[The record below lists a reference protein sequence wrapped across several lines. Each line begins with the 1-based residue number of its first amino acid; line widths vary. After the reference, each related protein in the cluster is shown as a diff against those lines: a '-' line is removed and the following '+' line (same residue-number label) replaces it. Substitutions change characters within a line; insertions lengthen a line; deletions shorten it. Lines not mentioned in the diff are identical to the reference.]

1 LAGRVGPIVGAALAC
16 RDIARTRVQVI
27 IEKFQTVIRETS
39 ANDADR
45 GELTRLL
52 DRYVADGRSS
62 VTNGRIDCRGA
73 ERQLA
78 DLEQSIETLSQSPSG
93 LPEVTLAPPSAMAA
107 TAPTQTLPPVMNVHG
122 VTQSE
127 IKFGMVMPF
136 GGPEKERGRLMKLGI
151 DAAFKRA
158 NEAGGV
164 NTRML
169 KLIAADDGYDP
180 NKTLG
185 AMKQL
190 YEKDEVFGYIGNIG
204 TATAAVAVPYALER
218 RALFFGAFT
227 GANVVRKD
235 PPDRYVFNYRPS
247 YAEETHATVQYL
259 LKLRRLQ
266 PKQIVVFTQDD
277 AFGDAGYAG
286 VAKAFRAFGL
296 NDGAILRISYP
307 RNSVNVDEAV
317 NQLKAQKT
325 PVRAIIM
332 VATTRPAAKF
342 IEKTHELM
350 PGLIYANVS
359 AVGASALAS
368 ELMLLGTRYTSGVIV
383 TQTVPG
389 IAGFSSLVLEYKSA
403 LAKFFPGEAPD
414 YTSLEGYISASI
426 LVQGLKRVG
435 PQFDTEMVVETL
447 ENLRNLDFGIGAN
460 LAFGRADHQAS
471 HKIWGT
477 ALDETGTFQPI
488 ELE

>member
-1 LAGRVGPIVGAALAC
+1 
-16 RDIARTRVQVI
+16 
-27 IEKFQTVIRETS
+27 
-39 ANDADR
+39 
-45 GELTRLL
+45 
-52 DRYVADGRSS
+52 
-62 VTNGRIDCRGA
+62 
-73 ERQLA
+73 
-78 DLEQSIETLSQSPSG
+78 
-93 LPEVTLAPPSAMAA
+93 
-107 TAPTQTLPPVMNVHG
+107 
-122 VTQSE
+122 
-127 IKFGMVMPF
+127 
-136 GGPEKERGRLMKLGI
+136 MKLGI